1 MELPPK
7 YCPEC
12 GEEYVHNALHCAD
25 CGVELV
31 LEPLA
36 PEPDED
42 LPPVS
47 QLVPVRSSDVRWLA
61 GLAERLVQEG
71 VPSRLDLAGE
81 EAGGQARA
89 EQARGTLY
97 VRPQDAERAHELDAE
112 FARVQ
117 IPDLPEGATAH
128 WVESE
133 ACPAC
138 QTALPQEAG
147 ECPGCGLVIVSGE

>member
-12 GEEYVHNALHCAD
+12 GEEYVHHASQCAD

-31 LEPLA
+31 LDPGA
-36 PEPDED
+36 QQPEED

-61 GLAERLVQEG
+61 GLAERLAQERI
-71 VPSRLDLAGE
+71 PSRLDLGDE
-81 EAGGQARA
+81 GSGGPARA
-89 EQARGTLY
+89 GTARGTLY

-112 FARVQ
+112 FARAQ

-138 QTALPQEAG
+138 QTELPQEAG
-147 ECPGCGLVIVSGE
+147 ECPACGLVIVSAE